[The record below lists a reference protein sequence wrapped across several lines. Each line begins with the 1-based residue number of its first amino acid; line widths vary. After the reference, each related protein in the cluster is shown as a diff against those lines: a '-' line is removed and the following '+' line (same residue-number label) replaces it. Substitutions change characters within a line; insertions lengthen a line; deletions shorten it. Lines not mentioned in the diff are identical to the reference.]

1 MIQTETRPKIATR
14 VITDNSD
21 QALII
26 KYDGERFAL
35 IERDKVMPDMP
46 VNKIIIFN
54 RKKEAKEI
62 SDFIEQQANNVND

>member
-46 VNKIIIFN
+46 VNKIIMLN
-54 RKKEAKEI
+54 PREAKEI

>member
-1 MIQTETRPKIATR
+1 MIQTETRPKIVTR

-21 QALII
+21 QTLII

-46 VNKIIIFN
+46 VNKIIMLN
-54 RKKEAKEI
+54 PREAKEI